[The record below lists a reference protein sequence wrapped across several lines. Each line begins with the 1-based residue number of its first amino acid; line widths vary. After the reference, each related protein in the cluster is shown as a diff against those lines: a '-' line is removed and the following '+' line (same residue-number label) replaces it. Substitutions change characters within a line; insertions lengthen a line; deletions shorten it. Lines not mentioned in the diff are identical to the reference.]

1 MTAQEEGTRMAV
13 VKCEMLEKVNYEK
26 ETIQRTV
33 MIVTGIAARLILA
46 TAMKR

>member
-1 MTAQEEGTRMAV
+1 MTAQEEGTRIAE
-13 VKCEMLEKVNYEK
+13 VKCEMLEKGNYEK

-33 MIVTGIAARLILA
+33 MIVTAVAARLTSA